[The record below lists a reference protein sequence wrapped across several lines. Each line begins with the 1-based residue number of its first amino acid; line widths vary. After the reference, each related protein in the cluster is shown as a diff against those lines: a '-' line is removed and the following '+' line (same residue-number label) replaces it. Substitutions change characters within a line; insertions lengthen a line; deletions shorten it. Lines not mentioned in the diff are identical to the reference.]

1 MSEPKFAPG
10 PWEAHTSYD
19 ELWGDDVW
27 YQTEYHSVMANG
39 NTIASDV
46 SSKENATLMAESPNM
61 YKMLE
66 EDMKTLR
73 DMAEWLEKMRGMKD
87 TALVRVMFQRADDI
101 EKLLSKARGEK

>member
-1 MSEPKFAPG
+1 MSEPKFSPG

-27 YQTEYHSVMANG
+27 YQTEYHSV
-39 NTIASDV
+39 
-46 SSKENATLMAESPNM
+46 
-61 YKMLE
+61 
-66 EDMKTLR
+66 R